1 MHDPVLGDTQGF
13 DAPAFDSQIFDSQA
27 FARWNDLIAAV
38 LGSLGS
44 EMFPDRLEAALR
56 CLAPFQ
62 MMNGFQYSTDGRA
75 FDLYNE
81 KSVGERRI
89 IVDQYLAGAYILD
102 PFYDAVRQNAQE
114 RLIIMRDLAPDD
126 FLQSEYHRRHY
137 ASTSITDEIGF
148 VLKLAQDRI
157 AVLSLCRIG
166 MTDPFSEKEIRRFAA
181 VAGLI
186 CRIGERHWAGGRLSS
201 PEFSRPVPTI
211 DHPQLTPR
219 EREIVML
226 ILKGHSSVSIA
237 MVLSLSPDTV
247 KAHRRHIYAKLN
259 ISSQAELFR
268 TFLID
273 HRAA

>member
-1 MHDPVLGDTQGF
+1 MTGLPPLDPAEFPAVF
-13 DAPAFDSQIFDSQA
+13 DAIHGHAPYAWQTRLANEIAESGV
-27 FARWNDLIAAV
+27 WPGGIAAPTGAGKTAV
-38 LGSLGS
+38 L
-44 EMFPDRLEAALR
+44 DVALFH
-56 CLAPFQ
+56 LALNADTRPRTAP
-62 MMNGFQYSTDGRA
+62 MRIVLAVD
-75 FDLYNE
+75 
-81 KSVGERRI
+81 RRI

-102 PFYDAVRQNAQE
+102 PFYDAIRQNAEE
-114 RLIIMRDLAPDD
+114 RLIVMRDLAPDD

-148 VLKLAQDRI
+148 VLKLGQDRT

-166 MTDPFSEKEIRRFAA
+166 MTDPFSAKEIERFAA
-181 VAGLI
+181 VAGLV
-186 CRIGERHWAGGRLSS
+186 CRIGERHWMGGRLSS
-201 PEFSRPVPTI
+201 PDSGRPAPTI
-211 DHPQLTPR
+211 DHPLLTPR

-273 HRAA
+273 RA